1 MKYVYYTLT
10 IVFFLISCSKDDNPT
25 PDEEQVIPEN
35 EKYLDKILN
44 VDGSTYMNFFYN
56 PNKTISRMN
65 FGDVAS
71 NIHFNYTNNRV
82 QSIDLNSPKFTLF
95 STFTY
100 GENGKIN
107 KIIRESGGN
116 LIEIDVTYNAALNT
130 YDYFELDGDDLVP
143 LTMNSS

>member
-44 VDGSTYMNFFYN
+44 MDGSTYMNFFYN

-65 FGDVAS
+65 FGDEAS

-82 QSIDLNSPKFTLF
+82 QSIDLISPNY
-95 STFTY
+95 TFFLHLLMM
-100 GENGKIN
+100 KMV
-107 KIIRESGGN
+107 K
-116 LIEIDVTYNAALNT
+116 
-130 YDYFELDGDDLVP
+130 
-143 LTMNSS
+143 